1 MIKKGEDWYVING
14 ELDGME
20 VVRVDVSAG
29 YDPLVDDFER
39 DFPGVTCIN
48 ADLMRDSTAAS
59 YGVIPNLYK
68 RTIFR
73 ENTDG

>member
-14 ELDGME
+14 ELDGLE
-20 VVRVDVSAG
+20 VVRVDVSTG

-48 ADLMRDSTAAS
+48 ADIMRNSTAVS
-59 YGVIPNLYK
+59 YGVMPNLYK
-68 RTIFR
+68 RTIVR
-73 ENTDG
+73 EMPDG